1 MQTLIERKSIMK
13 KKIIVMGCLL
23 TILASCFSV
32 FAQDPT
38 EVKGK
43 AGAKARIQSKME
55 MDRAH
60 AEHDMVFQVA
70 GMADSGTFTFIAAD
84 NMFGGHLVKGAP
96 YSAQAV
102 TENIQ
107 TLSDGNRIVRKNT
120 AAIYRDSEGRT
131 RHDQTL
137 GSIGQY
143 AVQGDPP
150 KTFFINDPVA
160 GVHFVLE
167 PNSKIARK
175 MMIPTHDGPVFERK
189 IAPSAG
195 AQETTVYMREK
206 RPTAAPRIVEATPP
220 QIIRED
226 ISKEG
231 DQVFITSTH
240 SAPVALRAEG
250 KPVNVKTEPLGTQNI
265 EGVSAE
271 GSRTTLTIPAGEI
284 GNEQPI
290 NVVTET
296 WFSPELKVLILRKH
310 SDPRQGEM
318 IYRLTNIN
326 RAEPD
331 RSLFEVPA
339 DYTVKE
345 SVSPG
350 MKMKLE
356 AELVREKMKP
366 REKNDQ

>member
-1 MQTLIERKSIMK
+1 MK
-13 KKIIVMGCLL
+13 KKIIVIGCLL
-23 TILASCFSV
+23 TILASCLSV

-43 AGAKARIQSKME
+43 AGAKARIQTKME
-55 MDRAH
+55 MSKIQ
-60 AEHDMVFQVA
+60 AEQDMVFHAA
-70 GMADSGTFTFIAAD
+70 GVHDGGSFTFIAAD
-84 NMFGGHLVKGAP
+84 NMFGGQLVKGAP

-120 AAIYRDSEGRT
+120 TAIYRDGEGRT

-175 MMIPTHDGPVFERK
+175 MFMAIPDGAIFERK
-189 IAPSAG
+189 IAPNG
-195 AQETTVYMREK
+195 DVQTETIVG
-206 RPTAAPRIVEATPP
+206 PRRRQGPPP
-220 QIIRED
+220 QIIHATPPEMMRTDVIREG
-226 ISKEG
+226 E
-231 DQVFITSTH
+231 QVFVTSGQ
-240 SAPVALRAEG
+240 SAKFDLRVDG
-250 KPVNVKTEPLGTQNI
+250 KSANVKTEALGTQNI

-284 GNEQPI
+284 GNELPI

-296 WFSPELKVLILRKH
+296 WFSPELKVLVLRKH

-339 DYTVKE
+339 DYTIKE
-345 SVSPG
+345 SVSPA
-350 MKMKLE
+350 MKMNLE
-356 AELVREKMKP
+356 RELVREKMKLK
-366 REKNDQ
+366 EKNDQ